1 MDRWEELSFLLR
13 EQSSVQC
20 PTRIREC
27 RHRSIRRYVRLS
39 LCPKRVTQLNS
50 ARVIVALNED
60 NNSDSRG
67 GGPVERCNH
76 CELREAGSS
85 SSRYNRHALAFP
97 LAPPPSLGWVVD
109 GCVQVS
115 SKAHGR
121 GCETDFCPHCGI
133 SAGNLIVTFSRN
145 LLQVADRSP
154 CLYRGGRWQFW
165 AGRMRARTLPP
176 FFSERTLIA

>member
-1 MDRWEELSFLLR
+1 MSAPTHPPISRMDRWEELSFLLR

-39 LCPKRVTQLNS
+39 VSLKRVTQLNS

-60 NNSDSRG
+60 NNSDSHG

-76 CELREAGSS
+76 CELREDGSS
-85 SSRYNRHALAFP
+85 SRRYNRHALALS

-121 GCETDFCPHCGI
+121 TRLRDRLLSPLRNLGGQSYRNIFSQP
-133 SAGNLIVTFSRN
+133 SAG
-145 LLQVADRSP
+145 
-154 CLYRGGRWQFW
+154 CG
-165 AGRMRARTLPP
+165 
-176 FFSERTLIA
+176 